1 MTRLIALTLA
11 LLPFVALGQSDF
23 YKKVLRRA
31 TFYAA
36 ANGGNSVSDAEL
48 YSVSTGALTT
58 DVVETPFDYSLTLG
72 VRKIA
77 RFGYENRANIFY
89 DGTEKTYGD
98 AATVGKYDGFEFL
111 AEADWRRQQGRNFLE
126 QDYFARYVADK
137 WIVKAEYLQDGFADV
152 RYFEASQRGRV
163 KIGKKLS
170 LNAGVV
176 QSISETYGYDPL
188 QQWVL
193 DNGQIHYT
201 SLAISQGYTIDVES
215 GEFFDP
221 SGVLVANDPAVWE
234 QVVIPNVLD
243 EYVSDKRS
251 ELPSQWVYSAVLG
264 FDFYHYKKEFWLHSW
279 GNIMPYHVNSGE
291 EYSYHNFVNSS
302 QWIDM
307 GAGLVF
313 GTKLTKSLG
322 IFAEGKYN
330 RYWNREWHD
339 FSLGINYILL

>member
-1 MTRLIALTLA
+1 MKQVIAVILA
-11 LLPFVALGQSDF
+11 LAPLTCFAQGDF

-36 ANGGNSVSDAEL
+36 ANGGNSVSDQDI
-48 YSVSTGALTT
+48 YSVSTGSLLT
-58 DVVETPFDYSLTLG
+58 DVVETPFDYSLTVG

-98 AATVGKYDGFEFL
+98 AATVGKYYGFEFL
-111 AEADWRRQQGRNFLE
+111 AEADWRRQQGKNFLD
-126 QDYFARYVADK
+126 QDYFARYVADS
-137 WIVKAEYLQDGFADV
+137 WVVKAEWLQDGFADV
-152 RYFEASQRGRV
+152 KYFEASQRGRV
-163 KIGKKLS
+163 KIGEKLS
-170 LNAGVV
+170 FNAGLV
-176 QSISETYGYDPL
+176 QRISEPYGYDPL
-188 QQWVL
+188 QEWLL
-193 DNGQIHYT
+193 DNNQIHYT
-201 SLAISQGYTIDVES
+201 ALALEQGYSIDVGT

-221 SGVLVANDPAVWE
+221 NGEVVANDPAVWE

-243 EYVSDKRS
+243 DYVAEKRAQL
-251 ELPSQWVYSAVLG
+251 ENQWVYSAVIG
-264 FDFYHYKKEFWLHSW
+264 FDFYHYTKDFWLHSW
-279 GNIMPYHVNSGE
+279 GSVMPFHLNTGE

-302 QWIDM
+302 QWVDL

-322 IFAEGKYN
+322 VFAEGRYN

-339 FSLGINYILL
+339 FSVGINYILL

>member
-1 MTRLIALTLA
+1 MKHLLAAIFVLTS
-11 LLPFVALGQSDF
+11 FVGDAQSDF
-23 YKKVLRRA
+23 YKKILRRA
-31 TFYAA
+31 TFYSAV
-36 ANGGNSVSDAEL
+36 NGGNSVSDQDV
-48 YSVSTGALTT
+48 YSIATGPLVTE
-58 DVVETPFDYSLTLG
+58 VIETPFDYSLTVG

-111 AEADWRRQQGRNFLE
+111 AEADWRRQQGKNFLD
-126 QDYFARYVADK
+126 QDYFVRYVANR
-137 WIVKAEYLQDGFADV
+137 WIVKAEWLQDGFADV
-152 RYFEASQRGRV
+152 KYFEASQRARV

-170 LNAGVV
+170 LNVGVV
-176 QSISETYGYDPL
+176 QRISEPYGYDPL
-188 QQWVL
+188 QQWLL
-193 DNGQIHYT
+193 DNNQIHYT
-201 SLAISQGYTIDVES
+201 ALALQQGYTADVGT

-221 SGVLVANDPAVWE
+221 NGEVVANDPAVWE

-243 EYVSDKRS
+243 DYVAEKRA
-251 ELPSQWVYSAVLG
+251 ELTNQWVYSAVIG
-264 FDFYHYKKEFWLHSW
+264 FDFYHYTKDFWLHSW
-279 GNIMPYHVNSGE
+279 GNVMPYHLDTGD

-302 QWIDM
+302 QWMDM

-322 IFAEGKYN
+322 VFAEGRYN

-339 FSLGINYILL
+339 FSVGLNYILL